1 MLWGCAWADP
11 TSCLAR
17 SLDPS
22 LVLQR
27 ERCWPVLSWNHTHLA
42 CVAPKAAGN
51 ATLTVDVSWVETTIP
66 HSRLAYRTP
75 VPEPKL
81 ATSAGD
87 ARGAAVGSTAVVALV
102 ALAFA
107 FNAMLGW

>member
-1 MLWGCAWADP
+1 M
-11 TSCLAR
+11 
-17 SLDPS
+17 
-22 LVLQR
+22 
-27 ERCWPVLSWNHTHLA
+27 
-42 CVAPKAAGN
+42 
-51 ATLTVDVSWVETTIP
+51 TVDVSWVETTIP

-87 ARGAAVGSTAVVALV
+87 ARGASVGSIAVVALV